1 MCMEIRRNILLFKL
15 YYLFSAV
22 WPLAALA
29 IVFFQKIT
37 GSYAFALGVFSIVN
51 IAQSGAE
58 VPTGVISDKIGRRK
72 TMILSSALTALAY
85 IIFALAGTFAY
96 KYLLILGAVI
106 WAVADAFAS
115 GTDDALM
122 YETMEELN
130 KADEYDIVY
139 ARSKT
144 FDQIGMG
151 MGALIAAVV
160 TYFYSLATLA
170 WVSVAFSVVPIVVC
184 LHFVEP
190 KIHNGE
196 DCTSMKH
203 FIIAI
208 KAFLQNKKLR
218 MLSTIQMLSR
228 GISFAGHRFE
238 GAYFNMLIP
247 TWAVNIA
254 RIIKQTCGAISF
266 YIAPYFR
273 KFGFY
278 RILVASTIGMTI
290 IKTTAVVLNN
300 FATPFIQS
308 CVNIFWGTTSTAE
321 SALLQKELSPK
332 QRATM
337 GSIVSLLGGILSAVI
352 YVLVGVV
359 ADTTSVW
366 FAVVAL
372 IASNLFISA
381 GYYWMLKKYKQ

>member
-1 MCMEIRRNILLFKL
+1 MEIRKNILLFKL

-37 GSYAFALGVFSIVN
+37 GSYAFALGVFSIAN
-51 IAQSGAE
+51 IAQSVAE

-190 KIHNGE
+190 KRHNGE
-196 DCTSMKH
+196 DVTSFKH
-203 FIIAI
+203 FIAAI
-208 KAFLQNKKLR
+208 KAFVQNKKLR
-218 MLSTIQMLSR
+218 ILATIQMLSH

-247 TWAVNIA
+247 TWAVNVA
-254 RIIKQTCGAISF
+254 RLVKQTCGAISF
-266 YIAPYFR
+266 SIAPYFR

-278 RILVASTIGMTI
+278 KILVVSTIGMTI
-290 IKTTAVVLNN
+290 IKGTAVILNN

-308 CVNIFWGTTSTAE
+308 CVNILYGTSSTAE
-321 SALLQKELSPK
+321 SALLQQELSSK

>member
-184 LHFVEP
+184 FHFVEP

>member
-1 MCMEIRRNILLFKL
+1 M
-15 YYLFSAV
+15 

-29 IVFFQKIT
+29 VVFFQQIT
-37 GSYAFALGVFSIVN
+37 GSYAFALGVFSIAN
-51 IAQSGAE
+51 IVQSIAE
-58 VPTGVISDKIGRRK
+58 VPTGVISDKIGRKK
-72 TMILSSALTALAY
+72 TMILSSIITTLAFLM
-85 IIFALAGTFAY
+85 FAIAGSLGH
-96 KYLLILGAVI
+96 KYLLIVGAIV
-106 WAVADAFAS
+106 WAIADAFAS

-122 YETMEELN
+122 YETMEELH
-130 KADEYDIVY
+130 KADKYDILY

-144 FDQIGMG
+144 FGQIGLG
-151 MGALIAAVV
+151 AGALIAAVV
-160 TYFYSLATLA
+160 TYFHSLVTLA
-170 WVSVAFSVVPIVVC
+170 WVSVGLSIIPIIISMR
-184 LHFVEP
+184 FVEP

-196 DCTSMKH
+196 DCASMKH
-203 FIIAI
+203 FVIAI

-218 MLSTIQMLSR
+218 MLSTIQMLSH

-247 TWAVNIA
+247 TWAVNVA

-266 YIAPYFR
+266 HVAPYFR

-278 RILVASTIGMTI
+278 QILVASTIGMTI
-290 IKTTAVVLNN
+290 IKSTAVILNN

-308 CVNIFWGTTSTAE
+308 CVNIFYGTASTAD

-337 GSIVSLLGGILSAVI
+337 GSIVSLFGGLMASVI

-366 FAVVAL
+366 LAVVML

-381 GYYWMLKKYKQ
+381 GYYWMLKKYKN

>member
-1 MCMEIRRNILLFKL
+1 MKIRKNILLFKL

-51 IAQSGAE
+51 IAQSVAE

>member
-1 MCMEIRRNILLFKL
+1 MEIRRNILLFKL

-51 IAQSGAE
+51 IVQSVAE

-170 WVSVAFSVVPIVVC
+170 WVSVAFSVIPIVVC
-184 LHFVEP
+184 SRFVEP

-203 FIIAI
+203 FITAI

-247 TWAVNIA
+247 TWAVNVA

-266 YIAPYFR
+266 HVAPYFR
-273 KFGFY
+273 RFGFY
-278 RILVASTIGMTI
+278 QILVASTIGMTI
-290 IKTTAVVLNN
+290 IKSTAVILNN

-359 ADTTSVW
+359 ADMTSVW

>member
-1 MCMEIRRNILLFKL
+1 MEIRKNILLFKL

-51 IAQSGAE
+51 IAQSVAE